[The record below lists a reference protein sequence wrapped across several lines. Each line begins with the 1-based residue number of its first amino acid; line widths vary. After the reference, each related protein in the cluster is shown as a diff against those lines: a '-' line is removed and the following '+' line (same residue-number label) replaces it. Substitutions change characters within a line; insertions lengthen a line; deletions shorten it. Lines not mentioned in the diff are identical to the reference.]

1 MGKKTVN
8 TLEENPDRTSCKSGK
23 ITLWRCHHCY
33 RKCCESYQA
42 WKGKACREKQNKTND
57 NKNYPDVLYDF
68 TEFIDRANQGNCE
81 RDCEYDKNKVDG
93 EEFQD
98 MDLGETGELT
108 DITPE
113 ELTDDLMEMS
123 ALIPV
128 PDDEEVIEEAAPEN
142 KWTLDNVEEGFW
154 LFKTAFDFFY
164 DIDSSVIWALK
175 LNQMAE

>member
-1 MGKKTVN
+1 MGKK
-8 TLEENPDRTSCKSGK
+8 LS
-23 ITLWRCHHCY
+23 TLWKRTPIEHHANLK
-33 RKCCESYQA
+33 RLHFEDATIVIENSV
-42 WKGKACREKQNKTND
+42 KAIEPEREKPVGKNKTKQTTT
-57 NKNYPDVLYDF
+57 KNYPDVLYDF

-108 DITPE
+108 DTTPE

-142 KWTLDNVEEGFW
+142 KWTLDSLAEGF
-154 LFKTAFDFFY
+154 
-164 DIDSSVIWALK
+164 
-175 LNQMAE
+175 